1 MTPEAAHVDE
11 GHNTLEFATRA
22 KKVVN
27 EVAAVETMTSAALL
41 KRQANEIEKLK
52 AQLCQDGSV
61 LLIWHSIW
69 TFCLTLNEHT
79 YFPSSKLLHRVL

>member
-1 MTPEAAHVDE
+1 MMTPEAAHVDE

-52 AQLCQDGSV
+52 AQLCQDGYGIFD
-61 LLIWHSIW
+61 LEYLWI
-69 TFCLTLNEHT
+69 FCLTLN
-79 YFPSSKLLHRVL
+79 

>member
-1 MTPEAAHVDE
+1 MMTPEAAHVDE

-52 AQLCQDGSV
+52 AQLCSDGY
-61 LLIWHSIW
+61 LLLSQAYS
-69 TFCLTLNEHT
+69 F
-79 YFPSSKLLHRVL
+79 